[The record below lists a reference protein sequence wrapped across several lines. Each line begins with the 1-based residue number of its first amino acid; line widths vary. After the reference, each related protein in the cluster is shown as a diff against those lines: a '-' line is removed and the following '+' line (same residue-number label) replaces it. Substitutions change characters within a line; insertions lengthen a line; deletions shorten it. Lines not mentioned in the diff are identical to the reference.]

1 MGFDTTSPLWIQ
13 LVDRLQTSV
22 VAGQWA
28 PGQKIPS
35 VRELA
40 VEFGVNPNT
49 VQRALSELD
58 RLGLTATE
66 RTSGRFVTADRQQV
80 AQQRFRLAT
89 GAVDGAIDVLAG
101 LGLDRDTA
109 IELFGSRWDD
119 IQKEE
124 K

>member
-1 MGFDTTSPLWIQ
+1 M
-13 LVDRLQTSV
+13 
-22 VAGQWA
+22 
-28 PGQKIPS
+28 
-35 VRELA
+35 
-40 VEFGVNPNT
+40 
-49 VQRALSELD
+49 
-58 RLGLTATE
+58 
-66 RTSGRFVTADRQQV
+66 TADRQQV
-80 AQQRFRLAT
+80 AQQRVRLGS